1 MNKPLVS
8 LLIPTYNSVKYLAF
22 ALDSVFAQTYEN
34 IEIIVHDD
42 ASTDETPELLA
53 KYRNLAKIRLIRTE
67 KNHGM
72 VNGWNYLTK
81 LARGKYIKFLAS
93 DDLLSPTCVTELVA
107 VAQKHP
113 EAAIVTSARDFIN
126 ESGNIIKTLG
136 FSDKDEVVDGKACAH
151 QVLTTIRE
159 NKIGEPTAVLYP
171 TKLISKAGGFDPQFS
186 QFTDFEYWLRLL
198 EFGDLAFINK
208 PLCSFRTHHS
218 SNSSK
223 AIRDG
228 RFIDEIFLLI
238 DKYYSSAHFQTVY
251 SLTTKDKDTVI
262 KQKTL
267 DTLKNI
273 KDLILSGKFVQ
284 ARRYYLRLAS
294 HVERG
299 YMFRAM
305 IFYLFGKFYSASK
318 NNSLANH

>member
-8 LLIPTYNSVKYLAF
+8 LLIPTYNSVKYLAL
-22 ALDSVFAQTYEN
+22 ALDSAFAQTYDN

-42 ASTDETPELLA
+42 ASTDETPELLS
-53 KYRNLAKIRLIRTE
+53 KYRNLASVRLIRTD

-93 DDLLSPTCVTELVA
+93 DDLLAPTCIEELVTA
-107 VAQKHP
+107 MEKHP
-113 EAAIVTSARDFIN
+113 HAVIATCRRQVID
-126 ESGNIIKTLG
+126 ESGNVLNTLR
-136 FSDKDEVVDGKACAH
+136 FADKDQLVDGKVYAH

-159 NKIGEPTAVLYP
+159 NKIGEPSAVLYP
-171 TKLISKAGGFDPQFS
+171 TKLVNEAGEYDPQFS

-198 EFGDLAFINK
+198 EFGDLVFVNK
-208 PLCSFRTHHS
+208 PLCSFRTHSS

-223 AIRDG
+223 AILDG

-238 DKYYSSAHFQTVY
+238 DKYYTSPHFQKIF
-251 SLTTKDKDTVI
+251 SLSENDQESVI

-273 KDLILSGKFVQ
+273 KDLILSGRIIQ
-284 ARRYYLRLAS
+284 ARRYYLRLVS
-294 HVERG
+294 HVEKD
-299 YMFRAM
+299 YMFKVTLSH
-305 IFYLFGKFYSASK
+305 IFKR
-318 NNSLANH
+318 